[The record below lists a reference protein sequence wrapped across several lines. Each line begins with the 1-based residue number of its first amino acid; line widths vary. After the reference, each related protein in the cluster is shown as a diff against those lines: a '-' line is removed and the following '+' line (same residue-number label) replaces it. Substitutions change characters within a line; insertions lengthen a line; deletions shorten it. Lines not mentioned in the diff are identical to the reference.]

1 MKTNHELIRIKNLY
15 EIWKFQDLIKAKRQA
30 ALDFNALTG
39 ELSARFTVSKTG
51 DQGNGAP
58 PAPQGDKW
66 VRVSSC

>member
-1 MKTNHELIRIKNLY
+1 MKTNYELIRIKNLY
-15 EIWKFQDLIKAKRQA
+15 EIWKFQDLLKAKRKA

-51 DQGNGAP
+51 DQGNGTP